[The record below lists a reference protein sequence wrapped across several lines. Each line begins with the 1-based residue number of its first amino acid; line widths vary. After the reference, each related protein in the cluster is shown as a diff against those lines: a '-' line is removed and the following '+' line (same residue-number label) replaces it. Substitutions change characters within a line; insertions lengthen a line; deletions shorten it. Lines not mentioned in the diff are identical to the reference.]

1 MRARVG
7 SFQVGDLRVRLRTL
21 APAGR
26 LHDSLAPTVVLVH
39 GIGMS
44 HRSFAHTQRVLART
58 HRTVAV
64 DLPGF
69 GGLPPAG
76 RQLQVEE
83 LADLV
88 VAAVRDGGAETVV
101 AIGQSMGTQV
111 VAEAALRHPDVV
123 RAVVLVGPV
132 CDRSRRTLLRQAL
145 DLTRD
150 TVVET
155 PRMNAVVTTDYL
167 RSIRQYVRELGPMLR
182 HRLEDVLP
190 RLTQPVLV
198 VRGDRDPIAR
208 REWSESLAQA
218 APRGALVELPGGHHV
233 QERHPEAFGRLVEE
247 FRRVQTLEDAR

>member
-1 MRARVG
+1 VYNM
-7 SFQVGDLRVRLRTL
+7 FQPL
-21 APAGR
+21 
-26 LHDSLAPTVVLVH
+26 
-39 GIGMS
+39 MY
-44 HRSFAHTQRVLART
+44 Q
-58 HRTVAV
+58 VAT
-64 DLPGF
+64 
-69 GGLPPAG
+69 GGLNAG
-76 RQLQVEE
+76 DVTYFLRSLRAKQSN
-83 LADLV
+83 ADFRHGLLTGI
-88 VAAVRDGGAETVV
+88 DAEHR
-101 AIGQSMGTQV
+101 
-111 VAEAALRHPDVV
+111 VAEMSDGEHLHYDWLILANGVNTSYFGTPDVV

-150 TVVET
+150 TAVET

>member
-1 MRARVG
+1 M
-7 SFQVGDLRVRLRTL
+7 FQPL
-21 APAGR
+21 
-26 LHDSLAPTVVLVH
+26 
-39 GIGMS
+39 MY
-44 HRSFAHTQRVLART
+44 Q
-58 HRTVAV
+58 VAT
-64 DLPGF
+64 
-69 GGLPPAG
+69 GGLNAG
-76 RQLQVEE
+76 DVTYFLRSLRAKQSN
-83 LADLV
+83 ADFRHGLLTGI
-88 VAAVRDGGAETVV
+88 DAEHR
-101 AIGQSMGTQV
+101 
-111 VAEAALRHPDVV
+111 VAEMSDGEHLHYDWLILANGVNTSYFGTPDVV

-150 TVVET
+150 TAVET